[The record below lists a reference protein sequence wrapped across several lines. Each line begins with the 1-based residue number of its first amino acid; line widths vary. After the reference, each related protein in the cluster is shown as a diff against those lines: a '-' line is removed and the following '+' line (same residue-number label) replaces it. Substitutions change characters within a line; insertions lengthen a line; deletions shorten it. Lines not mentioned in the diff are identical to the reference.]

1 MTENVTV
8 GLSYNIR
15 GQNEISAHLQDMPSH
30 IQEYHLSTPK
40 KVDVVEVTNFIEK
53 KKRRFSTLNWP
64 RGLK

>member
-8 GLSYNIR
+8 GLSYNLW

-30 IQEYHLSTPK
+30 ILEYQWSTPK

-53 KKRRFSTLNWP
+53 KKRHLSTLI
-64 RGLK
+64 